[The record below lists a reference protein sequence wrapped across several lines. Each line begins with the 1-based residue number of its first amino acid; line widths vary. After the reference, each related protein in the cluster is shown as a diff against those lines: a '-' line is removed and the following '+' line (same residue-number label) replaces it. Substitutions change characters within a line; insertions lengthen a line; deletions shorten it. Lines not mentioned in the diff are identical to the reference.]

1 MQNQIIP
8 NLTAE
13 QWEQCRVVLEEQSL
27 RDAQKV
33 LAQPPP
39 QGIGIHMSVATL
51 GRLKQRLALEDF
63 FDQRQDTRLQTDA
76 LAQAEKAAHVQDAT
90 VEMLR
95 QKAFQLALSHN
106 PGRSTARLPHAART
120 GFGRA
125 RFGPS

>member
-13 QWEQCRVVLEEQSL
+13 QWEHCREVLEELSL
-27 RDAQKV
+27 RDAQKL

-39 QGIGIHMSVATL
+39 QGISIYMSVATL
-51 GRLKQRLALEDF
+51 GRVKQKLALEDF

-95 QKAFQLALSHN
+95 QKAFQLALSHLTLLSGVWQRN
-106 PGRSTARLPHAART
+106 LRIRGASI
-120 GFGRA
+120 
-125 RFGPS
+125 